1 MKSREIRQSFLDY
14 FAQKG
19 HTIVRSAPVIPADDP
34 TLLFTNAGMNQFKD
48 VFLAKGTR
56 PYLRAA
62 DTQKCIRASGKHNDL
77 EDVGRDTYHHTFFE
91 MLGNWS
97 FGDYYKKEAITWAW
111 ELLTDLWRLPKERL
125 YATVYQDDDESFE
138 IWKSQTDINPEHILR
153 FGDKDNFW
161 EMGESGPCGPCS
173 EIHIDLTPD
182 GTGGELVNVG
192 DYRVMELWNLVFIQY
207 NRKSDGSL
215 EPLPMKHVD
224 TGMGFERVVA
234 VLQGKGSNYDSDVF
248 QPLFDRLTEITGVRY
263 GASMDDPLDIAM
275 RVIADHARTLTFAL
289 SDGAMPSNEGR
300 GYVLRR
306 ILRRAL
312 RYSKNLG
319 YNEPILHQLVG
330 TLATS
335 MGDVFPELQKQQQT
349 VANIIRAE
357 EESFIVTLD
366 RGMEIFNDVVEKVRL
381 AKGSIIDGQ
390 DAFKLY
396 DTYGFPFDLTSLM
409 AAEVALQVD
418 GEGFERCMLEQKTR
432 ARSDRKEKQHVGD
445 DGTTWSW
452 FSDVHASLFA
462 GYDQLAMPVAITGIK
477 HAKEKLLLALNQTP
491 FYAESG
497 GQTGDKGVIET
508 TRYRFQVADTVK
520 DGDTIIHVISEA
532 FDKLL
537 DTSVLLDDLSLDA
550 HELSAEAV
558 VDRCVRQD
566 TERNH
571 TATHLMHA
579 SLRRIL
585 GQHVQ
590 QKGSFVSA
598 ERLRFDFSHFSKLSD
613 AEIEAVEAEV
623 NEQIRRAEQ
632 VVKHADVPYDE
643 AIAKGALAFFGDK
656 YADLVRVVE
665 VPGISVELCGGTHVD
680 NIGRIGLVKIVSESS
695 VASGVR
701 RLEAVTGSAA
711 EKLLWNEY
719 RELQQVRHLLK
730 AKGDEAVSGRVAEL
744 MEAKKELEKQLLEG
758 KIAALLTTLS
768 AELAASPDISCCRVI
783 TKVVD
788 GVDAETLRQAALA
801 LREKEPCAAG
811 LLCTVDEGKVSLVSF
826 ASDKAVR
833 ACGIDAGKLIREAAK
848 QVQGGGGG
856 KPEFATA
863 GGKNIDGIPKAL
875 AAYTESLNVLLQQG
889 CLNNK

>member
-1 MKSREIRQSFLDY
+1 MQSREIRQSFLDF

-56 PYLRAA
+56 PYVRAV

-97 FGDYYKKEAITWAW
+97 FGDYYKHEAITWAW
-111 ELLTDLWRLPKERL
+111 ELMTEVWKLPKERL
-125 YATVYQDDDESFE
+125 YATVYQDDDESFQ
-138 IWKSQTDINPEHILR
+138 IWNGQTDMHPDHILR

-161 EMGESGPCGPCS
+161 EMGETGPCGPCS

-182 GTGGELVNVG
+182 GSGRDLVNVG
-192 DYRVMELWNLVFIQY
+192 DYRVIELWNLVFIQY
-207 NRKSDGSL
+207 NRQSNGSL

-224 TGMGFERVVA
+224 TGMGFERVAA

-248 QPLFDRLTEITGVRY
+248 QPLFERITEITGVRY
-263 GASMDDPLDIAM
+263 GASMDDPRDIAM
-275 RVIADHARTLTFAL
+275 RVLADHARTLTFAL

-335 MGDVFPELQKQQQT
+335 MGDVFPELVKQQET
-349 VANIIRAE
+349 VKNIIKAE

-366 RGMEIFNDVVEKVRL
+366 RGMEIFSDVVDNVRA
-381 AKGSIIDGQ
+381 AKGLIIDGQ

-396 DTYGFPFDLTSLM
+396 DTYGFPFDLTTLM
-409 AAEVALQVD
+409 ASEVGLQVD
-418 GEGFERCMLEQKTR
+418 SEGFERCMLEQKTR
-432 ARSDRKEKQHVGD
+432 ARTDRKEKQQVDD
-445 DGTTWSW
+445 DGAEWRW
-452 FSDVHASLFA
+452 FSDVHASAFA
-462 GYDQLAMPVAITGIK
+462 GYDQLELPAVIIGIK
-477 HAKEKLLLALNQTP
+477 HAKDKLLVVLDQTP

-497 GQTGDKGVIET
+497 GQTGDRGWLANA
-508 TRYRFQVADTVK
+508 RYRFVVADTVK
-520 DGDTIIHVISEA
+520 DGDAILHVISEA
-532 FDKLL
+532 FDKILN
-537 DTSVLLDDLSLDA
+537 TVVILDDLSLNE
-550 HELSAEAV
+550 HELSVEAS
-558 VDRCVRQD
+558 VDRGVRQD
-566 TERNH
+566 AERNH

-623 NEQIRRAEQ
+623 NAQIRQAEK
-632 VVKHADVPYDE
+632 VVKYADVPYDE

-656 YADLVRVVE
+656 YADRVRMVE

-680 NIGRIGLVKIVSESS
+680 NIGSIGLFKIVSESS

-701 RLEAVTGSAA
+701 RIEAVTGSAA

-730 AKGDEAVSGRVAEL
+730 AKGDEAVSERVAEL
-744 MEAKKELEKQLLEG
+744 MEVKKELEKQLLES
-758 KIAALLTTLS
+758 KITSILNTLS
-768 AELAASPDISCCRVI
+768 AELLASSQQFGCHVMMKI
-783 TKVVD
+783 VD
-788 GVDAETLRQAALA
+788 GVDADTLRQAALG
-801 LREKEPCAAG
+801 LRDTLPYAAG
-811 LLCTVDEGKVSLVSF
+811 LLCSVDDGKVSLVSF
-826 ASDKAVR
+826 ASDKAVKEL
-833 ACGIDAGKLIREAAK
+833 GVDAGKLIREAAK
-848 QVQGGGGG
+848 CVQGGGGG

-863 GGKNIDGIPKAL
+863 GGKNIDGITKAL
-875 AAYTESLNVLLQQG
+875 EAYAASLNTLLVQG
-889 CLNNK
+889 